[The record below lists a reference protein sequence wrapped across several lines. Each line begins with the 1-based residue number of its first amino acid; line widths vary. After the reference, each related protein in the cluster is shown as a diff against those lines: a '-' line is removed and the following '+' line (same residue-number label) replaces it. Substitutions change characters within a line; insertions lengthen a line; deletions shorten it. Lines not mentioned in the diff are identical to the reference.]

1 MSTSY
6 NSSASQ
12 SQKLDIE
19 SFEYVDDS
27 GHSASETGLLDGART
42 DERSSKT
49 VDVPRISDKEL
60 SRLLSEA
67 RNEGIGEGERRQRE
81 RFEVEIARLKQQFAE
96 LASSFQRER
105 SEYFSKVEVELIHLA
120 LAIAARI
127 LHREAQVDRMVVAGL
142 VKVMLEKLQQGTQVT
157 VHVRPEDVSNWKN
170 YLREIANLEVVE
182 DAALA
187 PGGCVLETELGMA
200 DMGMDAQLKEVET
213 GFFDLLA
220 QRPEAQ

>member
-1 MSTSY
+1 
-6 NSSASQ
+6 
-12 SQKLDIE
+12 
-19 SFEYVDDS
+19 
-27 GHSASETGLLDGART
+27 
-42 DERSSKT
+42 